1 MMQAILENYDIYST
15 LSKFS
20 KYLKLKI
27 ESVLDWEELLL
38 LIYCRGIR
46 ILGIPILD
54 SKGCFQVIKNIL
66 SILF

>member
-27 ESVLDWEELLL
+27 ESVLD
-38 LIYCRGIR
+38 
-46 ILGIPILD
+46 
-54 SKGCFQVIKNIL
+54 
-66 SILF
+66 